1 MTKQDYISPYD
12 DRDTDFIYDQLAN
25 ENVIEPIETI
35 EQIDELDGII
45 LDAIK
50 EFNDSIL
57 NDESID
63 DDEDMDYQDLR
74 SDQYFHITECVRKR
88 FSKAIKED

>member
-35 EQIDELDGII
+35 EEIDALDGII

-74 SDQYFHITECVRKR
+74 DEQYFHITECVRKR